1 VKKVYIYQRNGA
13 KDVQLIYDME
23 QYGIRLHERINND
36 GKLKRTNLKY
46 YYNENDDDDMNG

>member
-46 YYNENDDDDMNG
+46 YYNENDDDDKNG